1 VGEVD
6 QLDDPVDERVSERDE
21 RIDRA
26 VRDPDQRDFEEAVR
40 RVDRVLDQPE
50 ADERR
55 EHDAH
60 DGGDDLAEPAGDA
73 RTRVEMRFQ
82 QSPQAEVMTETRG
95 PVKTALSFP

>member
-60 DGGDDLAEPAGDA
+60 DGEDDLAD
-73 RTRVEMRFQ
+73 R
-82 QSPQAEVMTETRG
+82 QATLERG
-95 PVKTALSFP
+95 SRCGFSSRHSRRL